1 MINFTPMARALMM
14 QRVRA
19 ARTWR
24 GDGIEKTQRRVL
36 AWLTRRGAVTE
47 YGRGRIVSTDD
58 ADVFRRAVPT
68 VAYAD
73 IRPMVLRMIDGQSN
87 ILWPG
92 KVRRYAQS
100 SGTGDGRSKY
110 IPISNDSLRLNH
122 YRGATDAVAHY
133 LALYPDSRM
142 FSGKGFILGGSFA
155 NTLDRP
161 AARGVKVGDLSAN
174 LIDDINPVVNLV
186 RVPSK
191 HVALMEDWT
200 LKVPALVRAARGA
213 NVTNIS
219 GVPSWF
225 MTVIKEVIKSVPGAE
240 TIHDVWPNL
249 EVFFH
254 GGISMA
260 PYRDEYDR
268 LCDGIRM
275 RYQETYNASEGF
287 FAVQDLREHDKGML
301 LLLDAGVFYEFVP
314 LEHCDDP
321 FPPSLTAWQVEAG
334 KTYAMVITAANGL
347 WRYRIGDTVC
357 ITSIDPLRIA
367 IAGRTAH
374 YINAFGEEVMVHN
387 TDAAL
392 AAACAATGAGVRDYT
407 VAPVFADSGHRGRHQ
422 WLIEWNVP
430 PRDLEDFAQRLDDA
444 LRSVNSDYD
453 AKRSGNIFLGR
464 LSITVAAP
472 GLFERWLAS
481 TGKLGGQRKV
491 PRLSNDRHIMDAI
504 TALGDAPESR

>member
-1 MINFTPMARALMM
+1 MINFTPIARALMM
-14 QRVRA
+14 RRVRA

-24 GDGIEKTQRRVL
+24 GDGIEAAQRRVL
-36 AWLTRRGAVTE
+36 DWLIARGASTE
-47 YGRGRIVSTDD
+47 YLRGRVRVGDD
-58 ADVFRRAVPT
+58 VDAFRRAVPT
-68 VAYAD
+68 VSYAD
-73 IRPMVLRMIDGQSN
+73 IRPLVMRMVDGEADV
-87 ILWPG
+87 LWRG

-110 IPISNDSLRLNH
+110 IPISDDSLRLNH
-122 YRGATDAVAHY
+122 YRGAGDAVAHY

-142 FSGKGFILGGSFA
+142 FAGKGFILGGSFA

-161 AARGVKVGDLSAN
+161 VPPGVKVGDLSAN
-174 LIDDINPVVNLV
+174 LIDDISPMVNLV
-186 RVPSK
+186 RVPPK

-200 LKVPALVRAARGA
+200 QKVPALVQAARTA

-225 MTVIKEVIKSVPGAE
+225 MTVIKEVIKSVPGAR

-249 EVFFH
+249 DVFFH

-260 PYRDEYDR
+260 PYRDEYAR
-268 LCDGIRM
+268 LCDGTRM

-287 FAVQDLREHDKGML
+287 FAVQDLREHDHGML

-314 LEHCDDP
+314 IEHADEA
-321 FPPSLTAWQVEAG
+321 FPPSLTAWDVQEG
-334 KTYAMVITAANGL
+334 KTYALIITAANGL
-347 WRYRIGDTVC
+347 WRYRIGDTVR
-357 ITSIDPLRIA
+357 IVSADPLRIT

-392 AAACAATGAGVRDYT
+392 AQACAATGANVRDYT
-407 VAPVFADSGHRGRHQ
+407 VAPVFAEGGHRGRHQ
-422 WLIEWNVP
+422 WLIEWNVAP
-430 PRDLEDFAQRLDDA
+430 TDREAFAQILDDA
-444 LRSVNSDYD
+444 LRQVNSDYD
-453 AKRSGNIFLGR
+453 AKRSGDIFLDR
-464 LSITVAAP
+464 LSITDAAP
-472 GLFERWLAS
+472 GQFERWLAA

-491 PRLSNDRHIMDAI
+491 PRLSNDRRLLEAI
-504 TALGDAPESR
+504 LTQTK